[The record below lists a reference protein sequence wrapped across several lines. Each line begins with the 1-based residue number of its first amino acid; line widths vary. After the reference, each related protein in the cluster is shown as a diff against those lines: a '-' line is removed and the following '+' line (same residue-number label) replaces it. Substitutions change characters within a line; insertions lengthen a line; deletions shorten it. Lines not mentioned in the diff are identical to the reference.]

1 VTTVE
6 LYDAGVG
13 DVIGIPAH
21 WPPTVT
27 VTGWANADT
36 PSFCIWSEMSGT
48 LCRLSWTAGGARGAT
63 TLSDATV
70 ITMITKAGPD
80 DPARRQYEDDLE
92 AALSALAATI
102 GEE

>member
-1 VTTVE
+1 MD

-21 WPPTVT
+21 HPAVVT
-27 VTGWANADT
+27 VTGWANTDT
-36 PSFCIWSEMSGT
+36 PTVCIWSDMRGT
-48 LCRLSWTAGGARGAT
+48 LCRITWTAPGAQGTT

-80 DPARRQYEDDLE
+80 DPARKQYEAELE
-92 AALSALAATI
+92 AVLAGLLDTV
-102 GEE
+102 EED

>member
-1 VTTVE
+1 MTTVQ

-21 WPPTVT
+21 WPATVT
-27 VTGWANADT
+27 VAGWQHAGT
-36 PSFCIWSEMSGT
+36 PVSVWAGLQGD
-48 LCRLSWTAGGARGAT
+48 LCRLSWTADGARGST

-92 AALSALAATI
+92 TTLAELAATI
-102 GEE
+102 GKD